1 MSELT
6 LNQDEIK
13 KAGLD
18 EACANLSRN
27 LEVHQALHAHS
38 MTQPDDFWAD
48 AAKLIDWNKTWDKVL
63 DTQNAPL
70 YSWFSG
76 AECNTCYNAVDR
88 HVEQGRG
95 KQVAIQYVSP
105 VTETEYGI
113 TYDELLAQV
122 SRLAGYMD
130 AIGVKKGDRVIIY
143 MPMIP
148 ETAFAMLACARIGA
162 IHSVV
167 FGGFAASELAARIND
182 AKPKLILSASCGVE
196 PSGVVPYKP
205 LLDGAIDLSTHDVEQ
220 CLILN
225 RSQCHAEL
233 TKGRDVDWQ
242 TAVSSARSIACQNV
256 AATDP
261 LYVLYTSGTTGQPK
275 GVVRD
280 NGGHG
285 VALAWSMKN
294 IYDIGPGDTFWA
306 ASDVGWVVGHSY
318 IVYGPLLVGAT
329 TLLFE
334 GKPIGT
340 PDPGIF
346 WRTIEKYRVKS
357 FFTAP
362 TAIRAIKRD
371 DPDGDFLRDTDL
383 SCLRTL
389 FLAGERCDPDTL
401 HWAEDRLKKP
411 VIDHWW
417 QTETGWPVAAN
428 LMGVAPIQVKAGS
441 PALAVPGF
449 EVEVLDEQ
457 GEVVPAGQSGNV
469 VIKLPLPPGTLTT
482 LWQNEQRYL
491 DSYLSMYPGYYLT
504 GDAGYMDEEGYLYI
518 MSRIDDIINV
528 AGHRLSTGR
537 FEEVLCQHEAVAE
550 VAVIGVEDKLKG
562 QLPLGLVV
570 LKKGVF
576 LSDEELH
583 RELIALV
590 REHIGPVASF
600 RLVSVIQ
607 KLPKTRSGKVL
618 RGTMRKIADNQDYKA
633 PATIED
639 PQTLELV
646 RNVLTRM
653 GYADALVP

>member
-1 MSELT
+1 MKT
-6 LNQDEIK
+6 LNCE
-13 KAGLD
+13 LH
-18 EACANLSRN
+18 
-27 LEVHQALHAHS
+27 HQIHS
-38 MTQPDDFWAD
+38 ESLTEPDRFWAN
-48 AAKLIDWNKTWDKVL
+48 AAQELDWDRNWDKVL
-63 DTQNAPL
+63 DDSKAPI
-70 YSWFSG
+70 YSWFAG
-76 AECNTCYNAVDR
+76 AELNTCYNAVDR
-88 HVEQGRG
+88 HVENGRG
-95 KQVAIQYVSP
+95 EQVAIQYVSP
-105 VTETEYGI
+105 VTESEYGI
-113 TYDELLAQV
+113 TYNELLAQV

-130 AIGVKKGDRVIIY
+130 SVGVKKGDRVIIY
-143 MPMIP
+143 MPMVP
-148 ETAFAMLACARIGA
+148 ETAYAMLACARIGA

-167 FGGFAASELAARIND
+167 FGGFAASELATRIDD
-182 AKPKLILSASCGVE
+182 AKPKLILSASCGIE

-205 LLDGAIDLSTHDVEQ
+205 LLDDAIGQSKHQVDT
-220 CLILN
+220 CIILN
-225 RSQCHAEL
+225 RSQYTADL
-233 TKGRDVDWQ
+233 VTGRDVDWQ
-242 TAVSSARSIACQNV
+242 SAVASAPNIACQTV

-280 NGGHG
+280 NGGHA
-285 VALAWSMKN
+285 VALSWSMKH
-294 IYDIGPGDTFWA
+294 IYDIAAGDVFWA

-329 TLLFE
+329 TVLFE

-346 WRTIEKYRVKS
+346 WRIIEKYQVKS

-371 DPDGDFLRDTDL
+371 DPDGDFLKDVDL
-383 SCLRTL
+383 SCLKTL

-401 HWAEDRLKKP
+401 HWSEERLNKP

-428 LMGVAPIQVKAGS
+428 LMGTAPVEVKAGS
-441 PALAVPGF
+441 PALPVPGYQ
-449 EVEVLDEQ
+449 VEVVDEM
-457 GEVVPAGQSGNV
+457 GDVVEPGASGNV

-482 LWQNEQRYL
+482 LWNNEQRYL

-504 GDAGYMDEEGYLYI
+504 GDAGYMDEDGYLYI

-550 VAVIGVEDKLKG
+550 VAVIGVDDKLKG

-570 LKKGVF
+570 LKKGVT
-576 LSDEELH
+576 LSDEELY

-600 RLVSVIQ
+600 RLVSAVQ
-607 KLPKTRSGKVL
+607 KLPKTRSGKIL
-618 RGTMRKIADNQDYKA
+618 RGTMRKIADNQEYKM

-646 RNVLTRM
+646 RNALTRM
-653 GYADALVP
+653 GYADAHV

>member
-1 MSELT
+1 MKTRNCELH
-6 LNQDEIK
+6 
-13 KAGLD
+13 
-18 EACANLSRN
+18 
-27 LEVHQALHAHS
+27 HQIHS
-38 MTQPDDFWAD
+38 NSLTEPDSFWAN
-48 AAKLIDWNKTWDKVL
+48 AAKELAWERSWDRVL
-63 DTQNAPL
+63 DDSKAPI
-70 YSWFSG
+70 YSWFAG
-76 AECNTCYNAVDR
+76 AELNTCYNAVDR
-88 HVEQGRG
+88 HVENGRG
-95 KQVAIQYVSP
+95 DQVAIQYVSP
-105 VTETEYGI
+105 VTESEYGI
-113 TYDELLAQV
+113 TYNELQAQV

-130 AIGVKKGDRVIIY
+130 SVGVKKGDRVIIY
-143 MPMIP
+143 MPMVP
-148 ETAFAMLACARIGA
+148 ETAYAMLACARIGA

-167 FGGFAASELAARIND
+167 FGGFAASELATRIDD
-182 AKPKLILSASCGVE
+182 AKPKLILSASCGIE

-205 LLDGAIDLSTHDVEQ
+205 LLDDAIAQSDHAVDT
-220 CLILN
+220 CIILN
-225 RSQCHAEL
+225 RSQYTAEL
-233 TKGRDVDWQ
+233 VTGRDVDWQ
-242 TAVSSARSIACQNV
+242 SAVADAPDIACQTV

-280 NGGHG
+280 NGGHA
-285 VALAWSMKN
+285 VALSWSMKH
-294 IYDIGPGDTFWA
+294 IYDIGAGDVFWA

-318 IVYGPLLVGAT
+318 IIYGPLLVGAT
-329 TLLFE
+329 TVMFE
-334 GKPIGT
+334 GKPVGT

-346 WRTIEKYRVKS
+346 WRIIEQYRVKS

-371 DPDGDFLRDTDL
+371 DPDGDFLKDVEL
-383 SCLRTL
+383 SCLKTL

-401 HWAEDRLKKP
+401 NWAEKRLNKP

-428 LMGVAPIQVKAGS
+428 LMGTAPVEVKAGS
-441 PALAVPGF
+441 PALPVPGYQ
-449 EVEVLDEQ
+449 VEVVDEM
-457 GEVVPAGQSGNV
+457 GDVVEAGASGNV

-482 LWQNEQRYL
+482 LWNNEQRYL

-504 GDAGYMDEEGYLYI
+504 GDAGYMDEDGYLYI

-550 VAVIGVEDKLKG
+550 VAVIGVDDKLKG

-570 LKKGVF
+570 LKKGVT
-576 LSDEELH
+576 LSDEELY

-600 RLVSVIQ
+600 RLVSAVQ
-607 KLPKTRSGKVL
+607 KLPKTRSGKIL
-618 RGTMRKIADNQDYKA
+618 RGTMRKIADNQEYKM

-646 RNVLTRM
+646 RNALTRM
-653 GYADALVP
+653 GYADAHV

>member
-1 MSELT
+1 MKTRNCELHH
-6 LNQDEIK
+6 QIH
-13 KAGLD
+13 
-18 EACANLSRN
+18 RN
-27 LEVHQALHAHS
+27 SLTE
-38 MTQPDDFWAD
+38 PDSFWAN
-48 AAKLIDWNKTWDKVL
+48 AAEELDWDRRWDRVL
-63 DTQNAPL
+63 DDSKAPM
-70 YSWFSG
+70 YSWFAG
-76 AECNTCYNAVDR
+76 AELNTCYNAVDR
-88 HVEQGRG
+88 HVENGRG
-95 KQVAIQYVSP
+95 EQVAIQYVSP
-105 VTETEYGI
+105 VTESEYGI
-113 TYDELLAQV
+113 SYNELLAQV

-130 AIGVKKGDRVIIY
+130 SVGVKKGDRVIIY
-143 MPMIP
+143 MPMVP
-148 ETAFAMLACARIGA
+148 ETAYAMLACARIGA

-167 FGGFAASELAARIND
+167 FGGFAASELATRIDD
-182 AKPKLILSASCGVE
+182 AKPKLILSASCGIE

-205 LLDGAIDLSTHDVEQ
+205 LLDDAIAQSKHQVDT
-220 CLILN
+220 CIILN
-225 RSQCHAEL
+225 RSQYTADL
-233 TKGRDVDWQ
+233 VTGRDVDWQ
-242 TAVSSARSIACQNV
+242 SAVADAPDIACQAV

-280 NGGHG
+280 NGGHA
-285 VALAWSMKN
+285 VALSWSMKH
-294 IYDIGPGDTFWA
+294 IYDIAAGDVFWA

-329 TLLFE
+329 TVLFE

-346 WRTIEKYRVKS
+346 WRIIEKYQVKS

-371 DPDGDFLRDTDL
+371 DPDGDFLKDVDL
-383 SCLRTL
+383 NCLKTL

-401 HWAEDRLKKP
+401 HWSEDRLKKP

-428 LMGVAPIQVKAGS
+428 LMGTAPVEVKAGS
-441 PALAVPGF
+441 PALPVPGYQ
-449 EVEVLDEQ
+449 VEVVDEM
-457 GEVVPAGQSGNV
+457 GDVVESGASGNV

-482 LWQNEQRYL
+482 LWNNEQRYL

-504 GDAGYMDEEGYLYI
+504 GDAGYMDEDGYLYI

-550 VAVIGVEDKLKG
+550 VAVIGVDDKLKG

-570 LKKGVF
+570 LKKGVT
-576 LSDEELH
+576 LSDEELY

-600 RLVSVIQ
+600 RLVSAVQ
-607 KLPKTRSGKVL
+607 KLPKTRSGKIL
-618 RGTMRKIADNQDYKA
+618 RGTMRKIADNQEYKM

-646 RNVLTRM
+646 RNALTRM
-653 GYADALVP
+653 GYADAHV